1 MLNQSRLSRLLSSL
15 APLFLASALVAQPSV
30 PRTDDVFTPITSSP
44 RLLIPVAGSIAGN
57 NGTFFRSDINVINFR
72 SADQRIQLH
81 WLPQGGTGD
90 DVAEREITMG
100 ARSGFSSEDFV
111 ANILGVSGLGA
122 IEIIAVTANGTPDLN
137 GELHATSR
145 IWTPTPNATEGT
157 MSQTFPALVV
167 SNVANQTKWIF
178 GVRRDSRYRLN
189 AGVTNTATIAQR
201 FRITTIGSQTTT
213 GESMEVEVPA
223 RGVQQVNLQGAA
235 NGTFQVIVQ
244 NISTNGTGTSWQAW
258 ASSVDNFSGDA
269 WSQVA
274 FPAPTA
280 AP

>member
-1 MLNQSRLSRLLSSL
+1 MLSQSLQLRLLSSL
-15 APLFLASALVAQPSV
+15 APLVLATALVAQPSV
-30 PRTDDVFTPITSSP
+30 PETNDLFTPTTSGP
-44 RLLIPVAGSIAGN
+44 RLLIPVAGAIAGN

-72 SADQRIQLH
+72 NAEQRIQLH
-81 WLPQGGTGD
+81 WLPQGGSGD
-90 DVAEREITMG
+90 DVPEREINVG

-111 ANILGVSGLGA
+111 TNILNQSGLGA

-145 IWTPTPNATEGT
+145 IWTPQPSVTEGT
-157 MSQTFPALVV
+157 MSQTFPALLVP
-167 SNVANQTKWIF
+167 NVANQTKWIF

-201 FRITTIGSQTTT
+201 FRITTIGSQTGA
-213 GESMEVEVPA
+213 GESTEVDVPA
-223 RGVQQVNLQGAA
+223 RGVQQVNLSGAA

-258 ASSVDNFSGDA
+258 ASSVDNATGDA

-274 FPAPTA
+274 FPAP
-280 AP
+280 